1 MEQMMT
7 EMNGEP
13 SEIRDLIPTEID
25 EISGG
30 MNNMGPL
37 MAAGAVALRFMND
50 INLQFYGCVIQGDTR
65 TCVYSYE
72 LP

>member
-1 MEQMMT
+1 MT
-7 EMNGEP
+7 EMNGEL
-13 SEIRDLIPTEID
+13 SEIRNLMPTEIV

-37 MAAGAVALRFMND
+37 MAAGAAVLRFLND
-50 INLQFYGCVIQGDTR
+50 INLQFYGCFTEDGKQ
-65 TCVYSYE
+65 TCVYSHD